1 MDGWIYLC
9 IYIIIVLLLFAIFG
23 YELMVTLFLSL
34 IFLNTMRVQT

>member
-23 YELMVTLFLSL
+23 YELLVTLFLSL
-34 IFLNTMRVQT
+34 IFLNTVRV